1 MKLFDKIKFKISKKV
16 MQWASSFKSYRPSFT
31 PFGENIMNDDTV
43 CTIVNRILDEYSKL
57 NPRHIRKVEEKMVK
71 VSDNSI
77 NNLLKFPN
85 RVMTKTDFIR
95 TCAYLRETT
104 KNAFIYPAYELYKNT
119 KTGQYKKV
127 YTGLYPLRPQTV
139 NFYEDEINDIYIEF
153 IFPNGTTS
161 GLILYDDVI
170 HWRKDFGANEYL
182 GGDEFG
188 RPNNTALLRHLQ
200 LNDKL
205 LQSTFK
211 TVEGSL
217 TINGIL
223 KYGSLIDKEER
234 EQARLEFEE
243 KLKTNESGILA
254 LDTGADYIA
263 MPFNGKLIDKETLE
277 FFKKTIQQHY
287 GVSEAILNADYNS
300 EQKTAFYET
309 VLESGIISLGEAFS
323 RVMLTPFERSNGNDI
338 VFYTSRIQMMNT
350 DQKIQIANTLLPVQ
364 GVNPNTVLSWF
375 GEPPVEGGDQYY
387 RSLNWV
393 AADIANDYQL
403 DLYSKKKTEPKQE
416 DINDEDTNASN
427 NKENENN
434 EENEDNI
441 KVGDTNE

>member
-1 MKLFDKIKFKISKKV
+1 
-16 MQWASSFKSYRPSFT
+16 MQWASGFKNYKPSFT
-31 PFGENIMNDDTV
+31 SFGEEIMNDDTV
-43 CTIVNRILDEYSKL
+43 YTLVNRILDEYSKL
-57 NPRHIRKVEEKMVK
+57 NPRHIRKVDERIVK
-71 VSDNSI
+71 VSDNNI

-85 RVMTKTDFIR
+85 KIMTKSDFIR
-95 TCAYLRETT
+95 TIAYLRETT
-104 KNAFIYPAYELYKNT
+104 MNAFIYPTYDLYYNP
-119 KTGQYKKV
+119 KTGQTKKV
-127 YTGLYPLRPQTV
+127 YTGLYPLRPSKV
-139 NFYEDEINDIYIEF
+139 NFYEDSNEDIYVEF
-153 IFPNGTTS
+153 IFPNATSS

-170 HWRKDFGANEYL
+170 HWRKNYGSNEWL
-182 GGDEFG
+182 GGDEYG
-188 RPNNTALLRHLQ
+188 RPNNTALLKHLQ

-223 KYGSLIDKEER
+223 KYGTLIDEDKR

-254 LDTGADYIA
+254 LDTGAEYIS
-263 MPFNGKLIDKETLE
+263 MPFNGKLIDKDTLE

-287 GVSEAILNADYNS
+287 GVSEAILNADYNT
-300 EQKTAFYET
+300 EQKAAFYET
-309 VLESGIISLGEAFS
+309 VLEAGVLSLGEAFS

-338 VFYTSRIQMMNT
+338 VFYTSRIQMMST
-350 DQKIQIANTLLPVQ
+350 DQKIQIANLLLPVQ
-364 GVNPNTVLSWF
+364 GTNPNTILSWF

-403 DLYSKKKTEPKQE
+403 DKYKKKDENDNVFYYFYIRELRDLFWILLE
-416 DINDEDTNASN
+416 DYSSM
-427 NKENENN
+427 K
-434 EENEDNI
+434 
-441 KVGDTNE
+441 